1 MRPCLA
7 EMPGLLAIKDQ
18 FAKDARFVLVGVS
31 LDDRPRDAASTAKA
45 LKLSWLQGFAGPES
59 PVVSAY
65 GATAIPATFLISP
78 DGKILARDLR
88 GEKTKT
94 AVAEALKP

>member
-1 MRPCLA
+1 MTP
-7 EMPGLLAIKDQ
+7 PKG
-18 FAKDARFVLVGVS
+18 
-31 LDDRPRDAASTAKA
+31 LDDHPREATSMVKS
-45 LKLSWLQGFAGPES
+45 LNMSWLQGIAEPES

-65 GATAIPATFLISP
+65 GATAIPATFFIGP

-94 AVAEALKP
+94 AVAEVLKP